1 MISKPFYPAFLCT
14 SVYFSCRRAITS
26 KTARVTR
33 KYHGN
38 QLKDCD
44 ADQFEND
51 DKYLLHVNNLIR
63 EHIGL
68 EYAGFIRFQ
77 LVPVDSKKVLL
88 IECQPSPSPVFLKI
102 GKDEDFYVRIGP
114 GSRKLSTSEVLAYVA
129 NRKTKL

>member
-1 MISKPFYPAFLCT
+1 LTKNQSFPINCYNA
-14 SVYFSCRRAITS
+14 CRRRQS
-26 KTARVTR
+26 RNFKW
-33 KYHGN
+33 N
-38 QLKDCD
+38 LSQ
-44 ADQFEND
+44 ND

-63 EHIGL
+63 EHVGL

-77 LVPVDSKKVLL
+77 LVPVDSRKVLL

-114 GSRKLSTSEVLAYVA
+114 GNRKLSTSEVLAYVT